1 MQIAVMS
8 TRSPA
13 AAARVRSSKW
23 VAQETKKEVL
33 IRTEGGERLG
43 PLGLIPSTVVN
54 NAMGPRPWPE
64 VPQMRRT
71 RKTRPDNGS
80 RGS

>member
-8 TRSPA
+8 TRAVQVSV
-13 AAARVRSSKW
+13 RRSSKW
-23 VAQETKKEVL
+23 GAQETKKEVL
-33 IRTEGGERLG
+33 IRTEGGER
-43 PLGLIPSTVVN
+43 LGLIPSTVVN